1 MFYVK
6 IINKANISFVIYN
19 SNPGVI
25 MPTNRKLKL
34 DIDFVCFRDLEMFA
48 SSHNSIRMLSQ
59 FPDYEQD
66 NFRSLIKTLGTSQS
80 YRYSTTG
87 EYSEENGSAQLS
99 YVEDPAVGLGGET
112 IHLRFD
118 TDETGRKAL
127 LMEREPNPMR
137 LIFSP
142 VITVNYLNINGIRTE
157 ISTVAKKL
165 VNTITETGGRLLIDY
180 ELILFGMSMYRSRM
194 EIKAVPLTGTPDM
207 TEAKP
212 LFFDAG
218 RA

>member
-25 MPTNRKLKL
+25 MPTKRKLKL

-87 EYSEENGSAQLS
+87 EYCEENGSAHLS

-142 VITVNYLNINGIRTE
+142 VITVNYLNINGIRAE

-165 VNTITETGGRLLIDY
+165 VNTMTETGGRLLIDY
-180 ELILFGMSMYRSRM
+180 ELILFGMSMYRSRT

-218 RA
+218 RV